1 MAAKPSLTV
10 KIRRSD
16 GKTEEVTLADAIA
29 IYERRR
35 DEAKD
40 EIERLHCDNRIDQLR
55 VKWKK
60 ALSGQVKK
68 STATM
73 KLKKK

>member
-1 MAAKPSLTV
+1 MAAKTSLTV

-35 DEAKD
+35 NEATD
-40 EIERLHCDNRIDQLR
+40 DLERLHCDNRIDQLR

>member
-1 MAAKPSLTV
+1 MAAKTPPLTV

-16 GKTEEVTLADAIA
+16 GKTEEVSLADAIA
-29 IYERRR
+29 IYERRKA
-35 DEAKD
+35 DSKD

-60 ALSGQVKK
+60 AMSGKV
-68 STATM
+68 TRTT